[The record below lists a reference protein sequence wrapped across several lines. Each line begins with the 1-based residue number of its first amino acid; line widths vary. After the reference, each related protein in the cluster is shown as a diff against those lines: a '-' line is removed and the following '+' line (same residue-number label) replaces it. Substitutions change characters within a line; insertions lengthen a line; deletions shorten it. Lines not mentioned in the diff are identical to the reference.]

1 MFSLALNR
9 RLFPRAVMKPACG
22 ALGLCGLALMLAV
35 SVGVGPNDPA
45 NGPQAAPRDEAA
57 EKPEEAPTGF
67 NNSTNGFEGQAAFD
81 KDRATFEEVEAIADG
96 LGPVYN
102 ATSCVSCHQNPVSGS
117 SSQAAELR
125 AGHHQPD
132 PKDPKRVIFVEPPG
146 GSLIHQRA
154 IDAAIQ
160 ERVRPEDEVRT
171 LRMSTTTLGN
181 GFVEV
186 IPDEEMLKIRRE
198 QPEGLKGLPVLVPVV
213 VRGKKG
219 ADGEFE
225 FEFVER
231 IGRFG
236 WKCQEASLINFSAGA
251 YLNEM
256 GITSPLQPKE
266 NTSGGRDVSQFDRVA
281 DPEDEVDPKDPD
293 NAEHPFGDDVKAFA
307 RFMRSTRAPPRD
319 FSLAGTD
326 DVAAGEKIFRDETTP
341 ADKKLGCAVCHRP
354 DYTTPKA
361 GTRIRTLRPDGR
373 RPGSDLGT
381 VPKALGNKII
391 HPYSDFMLHDIG
403 TGDGIAQTQHAQRPP
418 RDVYNLEKV
427 PDNIMTGEGGVR
439 VQAVPQEGNR
449 RALSDVPGLD
459 QRTVNMIRTAPLWG
473 LRARPQLLHDG
484 SALTLEEAIR
494 RHKVKSKAGGIDLPG
509 TYEKQTDEQ
518 KKQLKAF
525 LNSL

>member
-9 RLFPRAVMKPACG
+9 RLFPRGLMKLTCG
-22 ALGLCGLALMLAV
+22 ALGVCSMALLLAV
-35 SVGVGPNDPA
+35 SVGIDANKPA
-45 NGPQAAPRDEAA
+45 SGSQAAPQDEATG
-57 EKPEEAPTGF
+57 KPEKAPTGF
-67 NNSTNGFEGQAAFD
+67 NNSTNGFEDQEAFD
-81 KDRATFEEVEAIADG
+81 KDREAFEEVETISDG

-117 SSQAAELR
+117 SSQVAEVR
-125 AGHHQPD
+125 AGHHKPD
-132 PKDPKRVIFVEPPG
+132 PKDPKKVIFVEPPG

-160 ERVRPEDEVRT
+160 EHVRPEDEVRT
-171 LRMSTTTLGN
+171 LRISTNTLGN

-186 IPDEEMLKIRRE
+186 IPDEEILKIRRE

-213 VRGKKG
+213 VSGKKG

-236 WKCQEASLINFSAGA
+236 WKCQEASLINFGAGA

-266 NTSGGRDVSQFDRVA
+266 NTSSGRDVSQFDRVG
-281 DPEDEVDPKDPD
+281 DPEDEVDPNDPD
-293 NAEHPFGDDVKAFA
+293 NKEHPFGDDVKAFA

-319 FSLAGTD
+319 FSFAGTG
-326 DVAAGEKIFRDETTP
+326 DVAAGEKIFRDETTQ
-341 ADKKLGCAVCHRP
+341 AGKKLGCAICHHP
-354 DYTTPKA
+354 DYITPKA

-418 RDVYNLEKV
+418 RDVHNLEKV
-427 PDNIMTGEGGVR
+427 PENIVTREGGVR
-439 VQAVPQEGNR
+439 VEAVPHEGNT
-449 RALSDVPGLD
+449 RALGDQPGLD
-459 QRTVNMIRTAPLWG
+459 QRTVNMMRTAPLQG
-473 LRARPQLLHDG
+473 LRVRPQLLHDG
-484 SALTLEEAIR
+484 SALTLDEAIR
-494 RHKVKSKAGGIDLPG
+494 RHKVQSQAGGVDLPG
-509 TYEKQTDEQ
+509 NYENLTDEQ

>member
-9 RLFPRAVMKPACG
+9 RLFPRTVMKLAWG
-22 ALGLCGLALMLAV
+22 ALGICSMALMLAV
-35 SVGVGPNDPA
+35 SFGGDANDPA
-45 NGPQAAPRDEAA
+45 NGCRAAFQDESMD
-57 EKPEEAPTGF
+57 KPEEAPTGF
-67 NNSTNGFEGQAAFD
+67 NISTNGFEDQEAFD
-81 KDRATFEEVEAIADG
+81 KDREAFEEVETILEG

-117 SSQAAELR
+117 SSQVAELR
-125 AGHHQPD
+125 AGHHKPD
-132 PKDPKRVIFVEPPG
+132 PKDPKKVIFVEPPG

-160 ERVRPEDEVRT
+160 EHVRPEDEVRT
-171 LRMSTTTLGN
+171 LRMSTNTLGN

-186 IPDEEMLKIRRE
+186 IPDEEILKIRRE
-198 QPEGLKGLPVLVPVV
+198 QPEGLKGLPLLVPVV

-256 GITSPLQPKE
+256 GVTSPLQPKE
-266 NTSGGRDVSQFDRVA
+266 NTSSGRDVSQFDQVA

-293 NAEHPFGDDVKAFA
+293 NKKHFFGDDVKAFA
-307 RFMRSTRAPPRD
+307 RFMRSTKAPPRD
-319 FSLAGTD
+319 FSLAGTS
-326 DVAAGEKIFRDETTP
+326 DVAAGEKIFMDETP
-341 ADKKLGCAVCHRP
+341 QAGKKLGCAICHHP
-354 DYTTPKA
+354 AFTTPKA
-361 GTRIRTLRPDGR
+361 GTRIRTLRPGGR

-418 RDVYNLEKV
+418 RDVYNLEKL
-427 PDNIMTGEGGVR
+427 PDVIVTREGGVR
-439 VQAVPQEGNR
+439 VQAVPHEGNR
-449 RALSDVPGLD
+449 RGLSDVPGLD
-459 QRTVNMIRTAPLWG
+459 QKTINMIRTAPLWG
-473 LRARPQLLHDG
+473 LRVRPQLLHDG
-484 SALTLEEAIR
+484 SALTLDEAIR
-494 RHKVKSKAGGIDLPG
+494 RHEVKSKTGDVDLPG
-509 TYEKQTDEQ
+509 NYENLTDEQ